1 MTHWAL
7 AAAKALRNLIEAIP
21 HTKGPLGTEHLLS
34 MLDRMDDSMSVGK
47 LNRWLGWIQAS
58 VVAHGFS
65 DLDHM
70 KAHNKHFSDEQK
82 SAQKEYPT
90 CDRCG
95 SPNVSA
101 DAAARWDYEKQDWT
115 ITNVFDKGHSCDDCG
130 DECRIEWEEGD
141 YPEALATA
149 LPHLS
154 TAREVVKAWQQ
165 GYHQGVQDER
175 TSEANIGIA
184 GFGAKVEPA
193 RINPYLAQRPAPV
206 DGTLLRELRGH
217 EVERLLRKYAAQHD
231 KTSPRMAQMMEL
243 GARAV
248 AALAA
253 QPGGS
258 DNDC

>member
-82 SAQKEYPT
+82 SSQKEYPT

-95 SPNVSA
+95 SLNVSA
-101 DAAARWDYEKQDWT
+101 DAAARWDHEKQDWT
-115 ITNVFDKGHSCDDCG
+115 VTNVFDKGHSCDNSD
-130 DECRIEWEEGD
+130 DESKIEWTDGDPPEEKV
-141 YPEALATA
+141 PPATVEETETA
-149 LPHLS
+149 LLLVGDVD
-154 TAREVVKAWQQ
+154 TDNIDVEAWT
-165 GYHQGVQDER
+165 DEQR
-175 TSEANIGIA
+175 S
-184 GFGAKVEPA
+184 
-193 RINPYLAQRPAPV
+193 LAYDWA
-206 DGTLLRELRGH
+206 
-217 EVERLLRKYAAQHD
+217 
-231 KTSPRMAQMMEL
+231 MAVHFH
-243 GARAV
+243 A
-248 AALAA
+248 
-253 QPGGS
+253 S
-258 DNDC
+258 DNEDVVVPPQPDFIPRKEFNDL